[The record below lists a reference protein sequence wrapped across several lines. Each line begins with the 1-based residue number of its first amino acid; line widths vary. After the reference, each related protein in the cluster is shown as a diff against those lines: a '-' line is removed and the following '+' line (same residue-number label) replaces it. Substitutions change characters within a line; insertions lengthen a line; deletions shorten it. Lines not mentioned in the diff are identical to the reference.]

1 MLTLRGTMGSSARL
15 LTLVPLMAAFLLSAP
30 QVEAQTDGAL
40 RERVLREYPGALKAL
55 ESHFSRAKGIVRR
68 RNVRVKGPPRERPSP
83 DERYVF
89 ELRPDMARVVV
100 ERQYAAGK
108 TAPTRKDAATCYN
121 RDYTFQLK
129 KEGEE
134 SAFFLSSF
142 SWNKGADPE
151 QGARRTHAQIKDYL
165 NAPFTLAY
173 APISELFAYEGF
185 SVGNVSRVGDG
196 PGERL
201 RVEFDTGP
209 VAKPRTRRRG
219 WFIVSPAEAWVLC
232 SFELTLGPRMIKRGT
247 ITYSG
252 TEDGV
257 PLPKQAVYT
266 HEVLAGPDQK
276 APPKKIAPGSQGAN
290 NGDSAGTSVETYDF
304 DELTLASMPDA
315 DFTLTAFGLPEVGA
329 AARRAPGN
337 LTLWMFGLACA
348 AMAAAVALRAAAAR
362 LRRRD
367 ALAEG

>member
-1 MLTLRGTMGSSARL
+1 MGSSARL
-15 LTLVPLMAAFLLSAP
+15 VTLVPWAAAFLLLAP
-30 QVEAQTDGAL
+30 RAEAQTDGAL
-40 RERVLREYPGALKAL
+40 RERVLREYPVALTAL
-55 ESHFSRAKGIVRR
+55 EAHFSRAKGIVRR
-68 RNVRVKGPPRERPSP
+68 TNVRVKGPPRERAAP
-83 DERYVF
+83 DERFVF
-89 ELRPDMARVVV
+89 ELRPDMARVVI
-100 ERQYAAGK
+100 ERQYAADK
-108 TAPTRKDAATCYN
+108 TAPTRKDAAICYN
-121 RDYTFQLK
+121 RDYMFQLK
-129 KEGEE
+129 KEGEK

-142 SWNKGADPE
+142 SWNKAADPDE
-151 QGARRTHAQIKDYL
+151 GARRTRREIDGYL

-173 APISELFAYEGF
+173 TPISELFAYEGF

-232 SFELTLGPRMIKRGT
+232 SFESMLGPRMIKRGT

-252 TEDGV
+252 TQDGV

-266 HEVLAGPDQK
+266 HETLADPGQK
-276 APPKKIAPGSQGAN
+276 APPKKISPGSPGAN
-290 NGDSAGTSVETYDF
+290 NYDGPGTAVETYDF
-304 DELTLASMPDA
+304 DELTIASMPDA

-337 LTLWMFGLACA
+337 LALWLFGLACA

-367 ALAEG
+367 ALAAG